1 MGKIAFL
8 FSGQGAQYPGMMKE
22 FYETS
27 AAAKEVFD
35 TAESVLGRK
44 IAELCFSGTQEELN
58 LTENT
63 QPCVLTA
70 DIAALRALEEKGVK
84 PDVVAGFSLGEYAAL
99 TAAGVLPFEET
110 IRLIRIRAEAM
121 QNAVPVGEGGMIAV
135 LGKTA
140 EEVDSLCEE
149 VDGFVK
155 GANYNCPGQV
165 VVSGD
170 TQALEALKKIGA
182 ERKVKMIP
190 LSSSAPFHSERMEP
204 ASRVLKAEFEKLEFH
219 APTVPLIMNVDAEE
233 ENDPAKMKEKLVR
246 QVMAPVLWEKTLRR
260 MLEMGVD
267 TFIEI
272 GPGRTLSGFVKKTC
286 KGSVSF
292 RVENAETLEQTLQG
306 LKG

>member
-84 PDVVAGFSLGEYAAL
+84 PDVIAGFSLGEYAAL

-110 IRLIRIRAEAM
+110 VRLIRIRA
-121 QNAVPVGEGGMIAV
+121 
-135 LGKTA
+135 
-140 EEVDSLCEE
+140 
-149 VDGFVK
+149 
-155 GANYNCPGQV
+155 
-165 VVSGD
+165 
-170 TQALEALKKIGA
+170 
-182 ERKVKMIP
+182 
-190 LSSSAPFHSERMEP
+190 
-204 ASRVLKAEFEKLEFH
+204 
-219 APTVPLIMNVDAEE
+219 
-233 ENDPAKMKEKLVR
+233 
-246 QVMAPVLWEKTLRR
+246 
-260 MLEMGVD
+260 
-267 TFIEI
+267 
-272 GPGRTLSGFVKKTC
+272 
-286 KGSVSF
+286 
-292 RVENAETLEQTLQG
+292 
-306 LKG
+306 